1 MNNKNELLYRERS
14 IDQTALER
22 VCERKPE
29 PVQYWLCD
37 LVGSIESE
45 CMTTLQSKPI
55 GAEMKA
61 MVSASSA
68 TITGNIKK
76 VQTHGQI
83 IVHQYS
89 DIIRYANLF
98 IICCYYNKINTVVSI
113 KSYIVIKYLRISLS
127 LFYAKRLLFI
137 ITHK

>member
-1 MNNKNELLYRERS
+1 MLIGFKRCRVVLNNQNEILYRERS
-14 IDQTALER
+14 IDQTGLER
-22 VCERKPE
+22 LCERKPE
-29 PVQYWLCD
+29 PVQHWLCD
-37 LVGSIESE
+37 LVGSCENE
-45 CMTTLQSKPI
+45 CMTTLQSKPL

-89 DIIRYANLF
+89 DVIR
-98 IICCYYNKINTVVSI
+98 
-113 KSYIVIKYLRISLS
+113 
-127 LFYAKRLLFI
+127 
-137 ITHK
+137 